1 MFSPR
6 VRCEMK
12 MPERALELSHDPGVP
27 ADPAWVRWSGGI
39 IGIRPRGVA
48 RGNNS
53 PINRGR

>member
-39 IGIRPRGVA
+39 IGIALAAWLAATTA
-48 RGNNS
+48 R
-53 PINRGR
+53 